1 MKHVLPL
8 LLAAALVL
16 PGCGIG
22 RRRRV
27 PEPAAGPE
35 EFVSIKAPTP
45 TAALKPTET
54 PAPTRTPAPDLATLT
69 EECEKIIRDDN
80 LSDVLKHRELFS
92 IALQLEFKGRRE
104 EAIVVLREALKYRP
118 ENKLTRMKLAQLT
131 GETGGGTGTAGARET
146 AGETDAEEK
155 KMKREEAEG
164 PPPGLDI
171 AEEYLDVVNSA
182 ELSRCAKGFKLF
194 ILAGKLEREGKA
206 EEALFVYRKSVSLCP
221 EEDGPNV
228 TLNRKAMIKIGLLE
242 KKTGAENLKRVE
254 EEPGKNGT

>member
-8 LLAAALVL
+8 LLAAALVV

-27 PEPAAGPE
+27 PEPAAAPV

-45 TAALKPTET
+45 PAALKPTET

-131 GETGGGTGTAGARET
+131 GETGTAGARET

-194 ILAGKLEREGKA
+194 VLAGKLEGEGKA
-206 EEALFVYRKSVSLCP
+206 KEAIFVYRKAVSLCP
-221 EEDGPNV
+221 EEDGPNM

-242 KKTGAENLKRVE
+242 KKTGAENSTRVE
-254 EEPGKNGT
+254 EETGKNGT